1 MATIVITSGQT
12 PPISSGDVV
21 TATKL
26 NNLGSPTAALTAGTI
41 VAADLSADSVTTAK
55 ILDANVTPAK
65 LSQPLTLR
73 TAQATTSGTSFSFP
87 SIPSWAKRITVMFDS
102 VSTNGTTRV
111 QVQLGDAGGIEATG
125 YVSSVIQATES
136 ATPTVSGTSPFT
148 TGFPLGYGTIG
159 SDRTGALIIN
169 SMGGNKW
176 VAHGIVTDNNLAST
190 SQTAGIKTLSDT
202 LTQVLV
208 TTVNGT
214 DTFDAGSVNVMY
226 E

>member
-1 MATIVITSGQT
+1 
-12 PPISSGDVV
+12 
-21 TATKL
+21 
-26 NNLGSPTAALTAGTI
+26 
-41 VAADLSADSVTTAK
+41 
-55 ILDANVTPAK
+55 
-65 LSQPLTLR
+65 
-73 TAQATTSGTSFSFP
+73 
-87 SIPSWAKRITVMFDS
+87 MFDS
-102 VSTNGTTRV
+102 VSTNGTSRV

-136 ATPTVSGTSPFT
+136 ASPTVSGTSPFT
-148 TGFPLGYGTIG
+148 TGFPLGYGTVG

-190 SQTAGIKTLSDT
+190 SQTAGVKTLSDT
-202 LTQVLV
+202 LTQLLV

-214 DTFDAGSVNVMY
+214 DTFDAGAVNVMY

>member
-1 MATIVITSGQT
+1 MATITITSGQT
-12 PPISSGDVV
+12 LSSGDVV

-26 NNLGSPTAALTAGTI
+26 NNLGGPTAALTAGSI
-41 VAADLSADSVTTAK
+41 VAADLATDSVTTTK

-73 TAQATTSGTSFSFP
+73 TAQATTSGLNFTFST
-87 SIPSWAKRITVMFDS
+87 IPSWAKRITVMFDS
-102 VSTNGTTRV
+102 VSTNGASRV
-111 QVQLGDAGGIEATG
+111 QVQLGDAGGVEATG
-125 YVSSVIQATES
+125 YVSTVVAATEGAS
-136 ATPTVSGTSPFT
+136 PTVAGTSPFA
-148 TGFPLGYGTIG
+148 TGFPIHYG
-159 SDRTGALIIN
+159 SDGSARTGALTIT

-176 VAHGIVTDNNLAST
+176 VAQGAFTNNNIAT
-190 SQTAGIKTLSDT
+190 TCQTVGVKTLSDT
-202 LTQVLV
+202 LTQLLV

>member
-1 MATIVITSGQT
+1 MATITITSGQT

-26 NNLGSPTAALTAGTI
+26 NNLGNPTAALTAGTI
-41 VAADLSADSVTTAK
+41 VDADISASAAISGSKLNAASVTPTQ
-55 ILDANVTPAK
+55 

-87 SIPSWAKRITVMFDS
+87 SIPSWVKRVTVMFDS
-102 VSTNGTTRV
+102 VSTNGSSRV
-111 QVQLGDAGGIEATG
+111 QVQLGDAGGVETSG
-125 YVSSVIQATES
+125 YVASSTE
-136 ATPTVSGTSPFT
+136 TKETNIVGGTPFT
-148 TGFPLGYGTIG
+148 SGFAIVYGTDG
-159 SDRTGALIIN
+159 SARTGALTIT

-176 VAHGIVTDNNLAST
+176 VAHGVFTNNGISST
-190 SQTAGIKTLSDT
+190 AQVAGVKTLSDT
-202 LTQVLV
+202 LTQLLV

-214 DTFDAGSVNVMY
+214 DAFDAGAINVMY

>member
-1 MATIVITSGQT
+1 MATITVT
-12 PPISSGDVV
+12 PSKTFSSGEVV

-26 NNLGSPTAALTAGTI
+26 NLLGAPTVAVSAI
-41 VAADLSADSVTTAK
+41 VAADLSTDSVTMTK
-55 ILDANVTPAK
+55 ILNANVTPEK

-73 TAQATTSGTSFSFP
+73 TAQATTSGTSFTFS

-125 YVSSVIQATES
+125 YISSVVQATES

-148 TGFPLGYGTIG
+148 TGFPIGYGTVG
-159 SDRTGALIIN
+159 SNRTGALIMSLI
-169 SMGGNKW
+169 GGNKW
-176 VAHGIVTDNNLAST
+176 VAHGIVTDNNIS
-190 SQTAGIKTLSDT
+190 SMSYTAGIKTLSDT
-202 LTQVLV
+202 LTQVHV
-208 TTVNGT
+208 TTVNGI